1 MILDIKEQHAFWL
14 HQRCIHWHW
23 VQSKAR
29 PTERHCESYICI
41 YDFRADLFIIFI
53 LQFFS
58 CFFIFSKVFTL
69 KVVLVEILFRL
80 YLQWFKV
87 SLDLRNDLFFGSNL
101 ACSDFRF
108 ASKFHLL
115 SSDALARPEM
125 IPTSMYTLTIA
136 RHAIDAAWQIL
147 TFANRSAKTYAFLYP
162 KSLRLRDG
170 WLFVE
175 DFIYR

>member
-41 YDFRADLFIIFI
+41 YDFRRHFLCWRKSISFDL
-53 LQFFS
+53 LN
-58 CFFIFSKVFTL
+58 
-69 KVVLVEILFRL
+69 
-80 YLQWFKV
+80 
-87 SLDLRNDLFFGSNL
+87 NDLFFRSNL

-108 ASKFHLL
+108 RSKFHLL

-125 IPTSMYTLTIA
+125 IPTSKYTLTIA